1 MGHLSS
7 PKALSLTLAK
17 LKVNKREWVR
27 FCSNP
32 VSGSMNIRSLMESSD
47 CGRQCDQIR
56 RYLKVLGNKFAY
68 ESSSKRLASFGK
80 DAVDIIWASFLLQ
93 HLVTLVA
100 AHKPRM
106 IRAIFGDPLTADE
119 VVVGLKRR
127 GQKPGLVVR
136 KGDFWPW
143 SCEFESCCLILD
155 GLFFTLI
162 VWKLKINRTE
172 VGNGLYQN

>member
-1 MGHLSS
+1 
-7 PKALSLTLAK
+7 
-17 LKVNKREWVR
+17 
-27 FCSNP
+27 
-32 VSGSMNIRSLMESSD
+32 MNIRSLMESSD

-136 KGDFWPW
+136 KGDF
-143 SCEFESCCLILD
+143 
-155 GLFFTLI
+155 
-162 VWKLKINRTE
+162 
-172 VGNGLYQN
+172 